1 MIKVES
7 NTEVLTIDATD
18 ARICVFDSVDFLLYF
33 KDNGNDLQN
42 NATKS
47 TFIYDVKSYEIA
59 KQEITLDDI
68 EKQMLDK
75 KILNLCS
82 FYEMNVTMNF
92 KQNELITHEIIL
104 FENVQLSST
113 KDREIVFGKQSQC
126 SRQGRHDFNDDFEP
140 TGEASSENDGLNT
153 VAKILDLD
161 PISDGVGRVGIE
173 KKMDLKLENVKG
185 DDHEKNVVKSGAS
198 SDTTTIIVIP
208 IGIIIVL
215 LAIVGYFVVRKL
227 TKDKEKTEQS
237 PCNDFT
243 FLDANLLDQ
252 NGKNSNNESKFPYG
266 TDSA

>member
-140 TGEASSENDGLNT
+140 TGEVSSSEDDGLNS

-161 PISDGVGRVGIE
+161 PISDGVSIE
-173 KKMDLKLENVKG
+173 KKRDLKLEDVKH
-185 DDHEKNVVKSGAS
+185 DDQEKNVIKSGAS

-243 FLDANLLDQ
+243 FLDSNLLDQ
-252 NGKNSNNESKFPYG
+252 KNKNANHESSFPYG

>member
-18 ARICVFDSVDFLLYF
+18 ARICVFDSVDYLLYF
-33 KDNGNDLQN
+33 KDNANDLQN

-68 EKQMLDK
+68 AKQMLDK

-113 KDREIVFGKQSQC
+113 KDKKVVFGKQSQC
-126 SRQGRHDFNDDFEP
+126 SRQGRHDFIDDFEP
-140 TGEASSENDGLNT
+140 NGGVSSSEDDGLNT
-153 VAKILDLD
+153 VAKILSLD
-161 PISDGVGRVGIE
+161 PISDGGGVE
-173 KKMDLKLENVKG
+173 KNMDLKLEDVKE
-185 DDHEKNVVKSGAS
+185 DEHEKNVAKSGAP

-208 IGIIIVL
+208 IGIVIVL

-243 FLDANLLDQ
+243 FLDSNLLDQ
-252 NGKNSNNESKFPYG
+252 KNKNSNDESKFPFG